1 MDKPNKVEE
10 PVTFNTMQT
19 NNKVQLL
26 GHLGNN
32 PEVRTLEDGNKIA
45 KLRIATNEPY
55 RNSEGKRIAN
65 TQWHNLVAWA
75 ATAEFA
81 EKYLAKGKH
90 VMVEGRLVYNNYT
103 DKDGIRHFSTDVH
116 VSEFSILTKRRA

>member
-1 MDKPNKVEE
+1 
-10 PVTFNTMQT
+10 MQL

-26 GHLGNN
+26 GRLGSK
-32 PEVRTLEDGNKIA
+32 PKISTFDDGKKMA

-55 RNSEGKRIAN
+55 RNSEGKKVDN

-81 EKYLAKGKH
+81 EKYLEKGKH
-90 VMVEGRLVYNNYT
+90 VMVEGRLVYSNYT
-103 DKDGIRHFSTDVH
+103 DKDGIKHFNTNVH
-116 VSEFSILTKRRA
+116 VSEFSILDKQRA